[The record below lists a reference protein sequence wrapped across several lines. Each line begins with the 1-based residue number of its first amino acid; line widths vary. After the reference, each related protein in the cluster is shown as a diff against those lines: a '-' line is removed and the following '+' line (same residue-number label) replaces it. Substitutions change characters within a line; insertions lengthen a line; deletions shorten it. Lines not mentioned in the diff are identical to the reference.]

1 MKTDTAKVSV
11 SLSSLW
17 NRHRGEVALTSPSLT
32 WLSLFVI
39 VPTVLIVLISFRTPD
54 LSGGVG
60 EGWTLQNWTCWLRP
74 DVHRLAWT
82 TLGLS
87 GLTTLLCV
95 TASVPIAW
103 AMAQLSSS
111 WKRALLL
118 LVIIPFWTNF
128 LIRVFAWKI
137 LLNHDGLFT
146 RIARGLG
153 FLNDQDSLL
162 YNSGSVLLVLVYTHL
177 PFAILPIYAAAEK
190 FDFSL
195 LDAARD
201 LGASASR
208 SFFLV
213 FLPGVR
219 TGLAAAAI
227 MVFVPVL
234 GSYLIPELVG
244 GHQSDMLGNRI
255 SQRALSDRNLPEASA
270 LASGIT
276 LAVVSVS
283 VVIWAFQNRTR
294 RIGAQ

>member
-1 MKTDTAKVSV
+1 MT
-11 SLSSLW
+11 L
-17 NRHRGEVALTSPSLT
+17 PSLA

-39 VPTVLIVLISFRTPD
+39 VPAVLIVILSFRPPD
-54 LSGGVG
+54 SSGEIG
-60 EGWTLQNWTCWLRP
+60 EGWTLRNWTCWLRS
-74 DVHRLAWT
+74 DVHRLAWNT
-82 TLGLS
+82 FWLS
-87 GLTTLLCV
+87 GLTTALCV
-95 TASVPIAW
+95 LVSIPIAW
-103 AMAQLSSS
+103 LMAHLSSS

-137 LLNHDGLFT
+137 LLNHDGLIT
-146 RIARGLG
+146 RMAQALGL
-153 FLNDQDSLL
+153 LSDQDTLL
-162 YNSGSVLLVLVYTHL
+162 YNSGAVLLVLVYTHL

-201 LGASASR
+201 LGANAAR
-208 SFFLV
+208 SFFFV

-219 TGLAAAAI
+219 TGLAAGAI
-227 MVFVPVL
+227 MVFVPAL

-276 LAVVSVS
+276 LAVVAASFF
-283 VVIWAFQNRTR
+283 IWAILNRGSR
-294 RIGAQ
+294 RSRK